1 MVKNAFIIGITIFVV
16 LWGGNYLFVTSQIN
30 RYEEQQ
36 VKMIHLS
43 RELSNIQQ
51 QKFKI
56 NEYYARHGRF
66 PNSNQELGIAP
77 AETFR
82 NTHVKRR
89 TIGPKGL
96 IDVEFDDSIGE
107 GARLSFIPSPNL
119 SRNGSKIL
127 WRCFI
132 SGIDVSATTQQVL
145 GGRCETLPSD
155 ITITKLLEESTPK
168 ATIDN
173 LINAVYGRRES
184 LVIDLITQGVD
195 VNGVNADGDTPL
207 STAIESGNHK
217 MIQLLLKEG
226 SNVNHKLKQE
236 KMNLLMYAIDKQGSR
251 SSTTIKTLLKAGIQI
266 DARDKDGKTALIYA
280 AINDDSN
287 TLRTL
292 IKAGANLKAHDRKSL
307 RALNYAKKYGTN
319 SSSYQALL
327 RAEKNQ
333 YQKKPIEIIIKMPE
347 DDF

>member
-36 VKMIHLS
+36 VNMIHLS
-43 RELSNIQQ
+43 RELSNVQQ
-51 QKFKI
+51 QKFKVD
-56 NEYYARHGRF
+56 EYYSRHGRF
-66 PNSNQELGIAP
+66 PSSNQELGIAP

-82 NTHVKRR
+82 SAHVKRR

-119 SRNGSKIL
+119 SRTGSKIL
-127 WRCFI
+127 WRCVI
-132 SGIDVSATTQQVL
+132 SGIEVSATTQQVL
-145 GGRCETLPSD
+145 GSRCETLPSD
-155 ITITKLLEESTPK
+155 VTITSLLKESTPN

-173 LINAVYGRRES
+173 LINAVYGRRAS
-184 LVIDLITQGVD
+184 LVIDLISQGVD

-226 SNVNHKLKQE
+226 GNVNQKLKQE
-236 KMNLLMYAIDKQGSR
+236 KMNLLMYAINKQGSR
-251 SSTTIKTLLKAGIQI
+251 SSATINTLLKAGIQI
-266 DARDKDGKTALIYA
+266 DGRDKDGKTALIYA
-280 AINDDSN
+280 AINDDRN

-307 RALNYAKKYGTN
+307 RALNYAKKHGTN

-347 DDF
+347 DDL